1 MEKQKSIMRSL
12 RNLTILAA
20 ISAAIVIMCVYLTI
34 HGSMVALIVGV
45 VFTCVGCMAIE
56 KADRIQGTKEQER

>member
-1 MEKQKSIMRSL
+1 M
-12 RNLTILAA
+12 TILAA

-56 KADRIQGTKEQER
+56 KADRIQGTKEQEG